1 MIDDGTAATGE
12 SIARAAAKSASGA
25 SFADSQEP
33 VLELNEIQG
42 NVVPGFNKPYEG
54 FVFLEIHAA
63 PDAKLWLTQQAGSV
77 TTAAH
82 VIGFRRARR
91 LALRSHGLSVPSV
104 SSAWFNLAISA
115 AGLRK
120 LGADTDGF
128 HDRAFR
134 AGMQARSDVLG
145 DPTDPSDLGSP
156 ANWVIGGP
164 NRIPD
169 LLVALA
175 HDTSEGLT
183 VALNKLTAGLP
194 AALTVMRVERGL
206 RLPAPWQAYEHFGFR
221 DGISQPGIRGRASNS
236 PDDFLTRRYDP
247 NLPDQGWPGQDLLWP
262 GEILFGYPTEPIH
275 QGDPPG
281 PISTAGPAWS
291 RNGSY
296 LVLRRFVQDT
306 AGFETFLEQ
315 SCSRIRLSFPDLAE
329 VDTESLAARLL
340 GRWRSGAPISRTP
353 LIDVPLLGEQE
364 QFSDYFKFQSA
375 EPPRESDPYPGA
387 PADPNGMRCPFASH
401 IRKVN
406 PRDGGSEGAIRHR
419 ILRRGIPFG
428 PPHPDPAEKGMLFV
442 CYQASIEKQFEFII
456 HQWIVQANEPIA
468 GAGVDAL
475 LGIGARVALVTL
487 PDSQGVLQHVALAVN
502 KRFVTP
508 TGGDYF
514 FAPSLQ
520 GIGRLS
526 A

>member
-1 MIDDGTAATGE
+1 MIDDGSATTGE
-12 SIARAAAKSASGA
+12 SDAGAWVRSGSGMSSAN
-25 SFADSQEP
+25 SQEP

-42 NVVPGFNKPYEG
+42 NALPGFNKPYEG
-54 FVFLEIHAA
+54 FVFLGIAAA
-63 PDAKLWLTQQAGSV
+63 PAARLWLGQQAGRI

-82 VIGFRRARR
+82 VIGFRKVRR
-91 LALRSHGLSVPSV
+91 LSLRSQGLSVPKV
-104 SSAWFNLAISA
+104 SRAWFNLAFSA

-120 LGADTDGF
+120 LEIDTNAF

-145 DPTDPSDLGSP
+145 DPTDPSDPGSP

-164 NRIPD
+164 NHIPD
-169 LLVALA
+169 LIVVLG

-183 VALNKLTAGLP
+183 AALDELTAGLP
-194 AALTVMRVERGL
+194 AGLTVMHVERGR
-206 RLPAPWQAYEHFGFR
+206 RLPDPWQAYEHFGFR
-221 DGISQPGIRGRASNS
+221 DGIAQPGIRGLASNS
-236 PDDFLTRRYDP
+236 PDDYITRRYDP
-247 NLPDQGWPGQDLLWP
+247 DLPDDGWPGQSLVWP
-262 GEILFGYPTEPIH
+262 GEFVFGYPTEPIH
-275 QGDPPG
+275 QGDPAG
-281 PISTAGPAWS
+281 PVSTAGPAWS

-296 LVLRRFVQDT
+296 LVFRRFVQDT

-315 SCSRIRLSFPDLAE
+315 SCSRIRSNFPDLAE
-329 VDTESLAARLL
+329 VDMESLAARLM

-353 LIDVPLLGEQE
+353 LNDVPLLGEQE
-364 QFSDYFKFQSA
+364 QYSDYFRFESA
-375 EPPRESDPYPGA
+375 EPPRQDDPYPNA
-387 PADPNGMRCPFASH
+387 PADRNGLRCPFSSH
-401 IRKVN
+401 IRKAN

-456 HQWIVQANEPIA
+456 NQWIVQANEPIA

-487 PDSQGVLQHVALAVN
+487 PDREGVLQRVALAIG

-508 TGGDYF
+508 TGGAYF

-520 GIGRLS
+520 GIDSLS